1 VIDQLCE
8 QKNEKRQHA
17 YRDQHFSQGERW
29 ISSLRRMHKS
39 IPVQRGKRFHEAR
52 WPRDGRI
59 SQSGP
64 SDFQA
69 NESRRKYTF
78 WAGRKCNHYPE
89 PGSRVRIRRSYDSSL
104 VIKVE
109 ELRRPKG
116 DVILR
121 RRWI

>member
-1 VIDQLCE
+1 MIDQLRE
-8 QKNEKRQHA
+8 QKNEKRQDA
-17 YRDQHFSQGERW
+17 YRDQNFSQGECW
-29 ISSLRRMHKS
+29 ISSLPRIHKL
-39 IPVQRGKRFHEAR
+39 IPVQRGERFHEAR
-52 WPRDGRI
+52 WRGGRRI

-64 SDFQA
+64 SDLQA

-78 WAGRKCNHYPE
+78 WASRKCNHYPE

-104 VIKVE
+104 VINVE